1 MNKPIAI
8 ANWKMNLTS
17 EEEVALVEQIKDK
30 VKTISGVDVVICPS
44 FIGLSAVGEVIN
56 KTNIKL
62 GAQDVFWQERG
73 PYTGAISP
81 RAIKEAGGEY
91 VIIGHSER
99 RKFFGE
105 TNELINKKIAACL
118 DYGLTPIVC
127 LGETLN
133 ERQDGRTDNV
143 ILGQL
148 NEAFLNID
156 LVDREEIIIS
166 YEPVWAIGTG
176 HIAGAETVSYVLNLI
191 EHAIFN
197 LWPNH
202 IAANNLRLIYGGSV
216 EGGRIDEFIK
226 LDLLNGFLVGG
237 ASLDA
242 DKFIGII
249 NKITAKGGPSM
260 AEKLKITLL

>member
-1 MNKPIAI
+1 MNKPIVI

-17 EEEVALVEQIKDK
+17 EEEVDLANEIKNKVEN
-30 VKTISGVDVVICPS
+30 ISDVDIVMCPS
-44 FIGLSAVGEVIN
+44 FIGLSAVGEAIKN
-56 KTNIKL
+56 TNIKL

-91 VIIGHSER
+91 AIVGHSER
-99 RKFFGE
+99 RKNFGE

-127 LGETLN
+127 IGETLN
-133 ERQDGRTDNV
+133 ERQDGQTDNV

-156 LVDREEIIIS
+156 LIDREEIIIS

-176 HIAGAETVSYVLNLI
+176 HIAGAETVNYVLNLI

-197 LWPNH
+197 LWPKH
-202 IAANNLRLIYGGSV
+202 IAVNNIRLTYGGSV
-216 EGGRIDEFIK
+216 EGDKIDEFLK
-226 LDLLNGFLVGG
+226 LDLLSGFLVGG
-237 ASLDA
+237 ASLNA
-242 DKFIGII
+242 ERF
-249 NKITAKGGPSM
+249 M
-260 AEKLKITLL
+260 AIVNQLE